1 MIKQHGVINLVWI
14 DDNIESRGDGE
25 EEMAEFDDDGSP
37 EWCEFHLS
45 VSDHLQQKQIFNLL
59 TVND

>member
-25 EEMAEFDDDGSP
+25 EEMAELDDDGSP

-45 VSDHLQQKQIFNLL
+45 VSDHLQQ
-59 TVND
+59 